1 MIDLL
6 LSDCSSMNIMMDPS
20 RLYID
25 PFHPASPLMKRD
37 FSGSARYKTRAERP
51 PKYFFIDFGLSRRYD
66 DFIVKPLEDPT
77 WGGDKTVPEFQKSN
91 APCDPF
97 PTDVY
102 YIGNAIKKDLVDVCC
117 IITLAVCF
125 LLTSAQL
132 KLGFDFMRP
141 LIADMI
147 QKDPSKRPTIG
158 EVIERFGSI
167 RSDLGSW
174 KLCSRVISRGDTVYN
189 GITRG
194 TSHWIRQIGLIAR
207 GILPVPPS
215 HEICSVMTHFHDV
228 YLTPYRVQ
236 VRLLGYMFVS
246 EGRP

>member
-1 MIDLL
+1 
-6 LSDCSSMNIMMDPS
+6 MNIMMDPS

-25 PFHPASPLMKRD
+25 AFHPARTSMKRD

-66 DFIVKPLEDPT
+66 DSIVKPLEDPI

-125 LLTSAQL
+125 PLTSAQL
-132 KLGFDFMRP
+132 KLGFDFMLP

-147 QKDPSKRPTIG
+147 QKDPSKRPTMG
-158 EVIERFGSI
+158 EVVERFDAT
-167 RSDLGSW
+167 RSDLSSR
-174 KLCSRVISRGDTVYN
+174 KLRSRVIDRGETAYH

-207 GILPVPPS
+207 GISPVPSP
-215 HEICSVMTHFHDV
+215 
-228 YLTPYRVQ
+228 P
-236 VRLLGYMFVS
+236 
-246 EGRP
+246 